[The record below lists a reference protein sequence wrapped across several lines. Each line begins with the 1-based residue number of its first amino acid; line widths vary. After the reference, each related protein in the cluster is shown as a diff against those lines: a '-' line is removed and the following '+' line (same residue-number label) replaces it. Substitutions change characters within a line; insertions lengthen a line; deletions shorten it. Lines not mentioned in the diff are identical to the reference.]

1 MGRGYST
8 VTTALGP
15 WVGAILRLLQ
25 ARAMGRGYSMV
36 TTGLG
41 PWVGAI
47 LWLLQG

>member
-1 MGRGYST
+1 MGRLFYGYYRT
-8 VTTALGP
+8 
-15 WVGAILRLLQ
+15 
-25 ARAMGRGYSMV
+25 RAMSRGYSMV

>member
-1 MGRGYST
+1 MGRGYSM
-8 VTTALGP
+8 VTTGLGP
-15 WVGAILRLLQ
+15 WV
-25 ARAMGRGYSMV
+25 GYSMV